1 MSSKT
6 ILEKGSG
13 LLSPNELSTAVLN
26 VVGRVITSDGTETV
40 FEQQLGVKHT
50 LGIILYHSLTFIM
63 QSIYCVPIN
72 IS

>member
-26 VVGRVITSDGTETV
+26 VVGRVIASDGTETV

-50 LGIILYHSLTFIM
+50 LGLYHSLTFIM
-63 QSIYCVPIN
+63 QSVYCVPIN